1 MDENI
6 EWYRQLISDNFSKHA
21 FKIPTLC
28 DSMSVIRL
36 ENVTYADCGTSC
48 DTFNLIYIHS
58 SNLLKSEIH
67 QAIQHFKTRK
77 RDYCVWIAQENLDKR
92 VQATLDELGLKL
104 QAQEKG
110 MILDLQKM
118 FSKSHSDSLKFAI
131 VKNTPELIQYA
142 KTIASNWSPPDQ
154 NVITYYQTCS
164 NHYLDDKNDIIL
176 LTCFYNDIPISTVEM
191 FPTDQHVMGLYGF
204 ATLEEYRGK
213 GVGTEMMRFCLKKAS
228 ELGYKRVVLQG
239 TDDGLGIYKK
249 HGFKTITSY
258 FEYA

>member
-1 MDENI
+1 MVESI
-6 EWYRQLISDNFSKHA
+6 EWYWQLISDNFSKHA
-21 FKIPTLC
+21 FKIPALC
-28 DSMSVIRL
+28 DIMSVTVL
-36 ENVTYADCGTSC
+36 ENLTYSDCGTSC

-58 SNLLKSEIH
+58 SNLLKSELY
-67 QAIQHFKTRK
+67 QAIQHFKSHK
-77 RDYCVWIAQENLDKR
+77 RDYCVWIAQENLDDR
-92 VQATLDELGLKL
+92 VQIILDELDLTQ

-110 MILDLQKM
+110 MILELQET
-118 FSKSHSDSLKFAI
+118 FSKPHSDSLKFQM
-131 VKNTPELIQYA
+131 VKDTPGLIQYA

-164 NHYLDDKNDIIL
+164 DHYLDDKNEIIL
-176 LTCFYNDIPISTVEM
+176 LTCFYNDIPISTAEM
-191 FPTDQHVMGLYGF
+191 FPTDQKVMGLYGF

-213 GVGTEMMRFCLKKAS
+213 GVGTEMMRICLNKAS
-228 ELGYKRVVLQG
+228 ELGYRRVVLQG